1 MSPVRFSG
9 MSRKTVARPK
19 PITAPIVADALI
31 IPKIKS
37 YKKAVRFMA
46 WMCYCHRRDRK
57 TIVAPI

>member
-1 MSPVRFSG
+1 